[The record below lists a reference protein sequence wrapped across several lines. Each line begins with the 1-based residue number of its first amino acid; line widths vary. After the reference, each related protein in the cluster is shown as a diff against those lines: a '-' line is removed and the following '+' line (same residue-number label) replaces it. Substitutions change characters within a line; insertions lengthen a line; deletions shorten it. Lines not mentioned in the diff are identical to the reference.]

1 MTTHNRFRFFL
12 LTLGIGLLTACS
24 GDEGGEDSLSGVVLM
39 DGSSTVYPISE
50 AVAEEFRAV
59 HPRVRVTVGVSG
71 TGGGFKRFST
81 GETDISNAS
90 REISESEAEQAQANG
105 IDYLEIPVAFDGLSV
120 VVHAENDWVDHL
132 TVEELR
138 RIWEPGSEV
147 ENWSDVRSEWPD
159 EEIRLYGAGTDSG
172 TFDYF
177 TEAINGRTG
186 ALRSD
191 YTSSEDDNVVVQGVT
206 GDEYAMGFFG
216 YAYYYASR
224 NRLKVVP
231 VDNGDGPV
239 EPTPETIESGEYA
252 PLSRP
257 VFIYVNTASLE
268 RPAVREFVEF
278 YIDNAGPLAE
288 EVGYIT
294 MPRAEYQKSLDAIDN
309 L

>member
-1 MTTHNRFRFFL
+1 MTTHIRFRSFL
-12 LTLGIGLLTACS
+12 LTLGVGLLAACS
-24 GDEGGEDSLSGVVLM
+24 GDEGGEDSLSGVVVM
-39 DGSSTVYPISE
+39 DGSSTVYPLSE
-50 AVAEEFRAV
+50 AVAEEFLGE

-71 TGGGFKRFST
+71 TGGGFKRFT
-81 GETDISNAS
+81 VGDTDISNAS
-90 REISESEAEQAQANG
+90 REISESEAEQARANG
-105 IDYLEIPVAFDGLSV
+105 IDYLEVPVAYDGLSV

-132 TVEELR
+132 TVDELN
-138 RIWEPGSEV
+138 RIWQPDSEV
-147 ENWSDVRSEWPD
+147 QNWSDVRPEWPD

-177 TEAINGRTG
+177 TEVINGGTG
-186 ALRSD
+186 VMRSD
-191 YTSSEDDNVVVQGVT
+191 YTSSEDDNVVVQGVA

-216 YAYYYASR
+216 YAYYEASR
-224 NRLKVVP
+224 DSLKVVP
-231 VDNGDGPV
+231 IDNGDGPV

-257 VFIYVNTASLE
+257 IFIYVNTASLE

-294 MPRAEYQKSLDAIDN
+294 MPRAEYQKSLDAIEN